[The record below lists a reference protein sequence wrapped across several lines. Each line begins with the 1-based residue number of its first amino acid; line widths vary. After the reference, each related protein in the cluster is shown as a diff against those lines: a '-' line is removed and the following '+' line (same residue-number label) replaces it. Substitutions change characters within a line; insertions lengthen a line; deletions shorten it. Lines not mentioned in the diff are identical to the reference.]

1 MLFFFEEGRVAF
13 TLINRKR
20 VAPNFRK
27 DSPINRFSSSN
38 ILSADLV
45 HQTSYFGELSF
56 PLETSENLDKFRHYL
71 RKFIMV
77 LANEN
82 ILEI

>member
-27 DSPINRFSSSN
+27 DFPINGFSSSY
-38 ILSADLV
+38 ILSTDLV
-45 HQTSYFGELSF
+45 HQTYYFDELSF
-56 PLETSENLDKFRHYL
+56 PLKTSENFSK
-71 RKFIMV
+71 KT
-77 LANEN
+77 E
-82 ILEI
+82 ILETNLGIT